1 LLDLLR
7 CARQRGIVC
16 MTGMIGDK
24 WWFDRFS
31 PMEAIPTAVSL
42 TTYDGG
48 PEDFILTPLSD
59 LVDKIAAGQ
68 LCVQVGRTFRLDQ
81 IVDAHRCM
89 QENQAGGKIVMRV

>member
-1 LLDLLR
+1 
-7 CARQRGIVC
+7 

-48 PEDFILTPLSD
+48 PKDFILTPLSD